1 MSAAHDALQ
10 ERFDRSIARM
20 RRLSTRFVQVRLVLF
35 LAFLGGFGL
44 PLSPPIVA
52 LVLTAVAVVFFLV
65 AARHRRTDA
74 SIARH
79 RVWKDIKRAQHA
91 RRALRWEHLPP
102 AAIARAEEE
111 HPFANDIGLF
121 GDAGLHRLIDLSV
134 SRRGCRLLADW
145 LGDVAPSPEDI
156 RSRQRAVAGL
166 APLMHFREHM
176 QLEYAMVSG
185 ERLDGDAF
193 LAWLRSAA
201 LPGAIR
207 WVLPVTLLL
216 AAVNVLLFLLWGYG
230 VTGPWFVLSF
240 FIYGAVY
247 FTNGRVRESFIETA
261 VQLDAELGRLKTV
274 FRFIEQ
280 YPARHNAV
288 LEDLTAVFHAA
299 DQRPSRHIRRI
310 LRDVIAAGLSMN
322 PVMMLLLNLALPWDF
337 IFAAR
342 LERKRR
348 AIERLLP
355 AWLDALQRL
364 EALQSLANLA
374 ALYPEYTFPLLR
386 EVVAD
391 APVLDAKEMGHPLI
405 PLEKR
410 VANDFRVDD
419 VGTLY
424 LVTGSNM
431 SGKSTFLRTVGI
443 NFALAWAGGPVAARQ
458 FSFLLFRLYTCIQ
471 ISDSLREGVSYFYA
485 EVRRLRRLLERL
497 DAAGDGTAG
506 DNTPLFFL
514 IDEIFKG
521 TNNIERHVGGE
532 SYLRALAARR
542 GTGILST
549 HDIELTA
556 LEGAV
561 PGLVNL
567 HFREHV
573 RDERMEFDYRLRT
586 GPCPTT
592 NALVIMRLEGL
603 PVPEQNAATTAAG
616 DTKSAE

>member
-10 ERFDRSIARM
+10 ERLDRRIARM
-20 RRLSTRFVQVRLVLF
+20 RRLSTRFVQVRVVLF

-44 PLSPPIVA
+44 PLSPPLVA
-52 LVLTAVAVVFFLV
+52 LTLTAVAVAFFLV
-65 AARHRRTDA
+65 AARHRRTDD

-79 RVWKDIKRAQHA
+79 RAWKAIKRAQQA
-91 RRALRWEHLPP
+91 RRALTWEHLPP

-145 LGDVAPSPEDI
+145 LADPAPAPEDI
-156 RSRQRAVAGL
+156 RTRQRLVAGL

-201 LPGAIR
+201 LPAAIR
-207 WVLPVTLLL
+207 WVLPATLLL
-216 AAVNVLLFLLWGYG
+216 AGANLLLFLLWGYG

-247 FTNGRVRESFIETA
+247 FINGRVRESFIETA

-274 FRFIEQ
+274 FRSIER
-280 YPARHNAV
+280 YPVRHNAA
-288 LEDLTAVFHAA
+288 LEELTAVFHAP

-322 PVMMLLLNLALPWDF
+322 PVMMLVLNLALPWDF

-348 AIERLLP
+348 TIERLLP

-364 EALQSLANLA
+364 EALQSLANLS
-374 ALYPEYTFPLLR
+374 ALYPEYTFPTLH
-386 EVVAD
+386 EDAG
-391 APVLDAKEMGHPLI
+391 APVLAAEELGHPLI

-410 VANDFRVDD
+410 VANDFRVDE

-443 NFALAWAGGPVAARQ
+443 SFALAWAGGPVAARR
-458 FSFLLFRLYTCIQ
+458 FSFRLFRLYTCIQ

-497 DAAGDGTAG
+497 DATQNGTAE
-506 DNTPLFFL
+506 DRTPLFFL

-549 HDIELTA
+549 HDIELTG

-603 PVPEQNAATTAAG
+603 PVPPAADLDSTN
-616 DTKSAE
+616 